1 MDIHTTGQLCDK
13 VHRFLFRV
21 KHLFY
26 SLGLIT
32 EGIIILLLV
41 RLSSMLQVHLK
52 SRSLCVTLFVS
63 EIE

>member
-1 MDIHTTGQLCDK
+1 MDIRTTGQLCDK

-41 RLSSMLQVHLK
+41 RLSSMLQVQLT
-52 SRSLCVTLFVS
+52 V
-63 EIE
+63 